1 MMKKLIALAVAA
13 LMLWWPWAACP
24 RRTWWRSPPPTPD
37 PDAAP
42 TEVPRSRSR

>member
-13 LMLWWPWAACP
+13 LMLAAVGCVP
-24 RRTWWRSPPPTPD
+24 TPDQVAQSTPTPD

-42 TEVPRSRSR
+42 PRCPRSRSR